1 MATYKGIQGYS
12 VQKLS
17 EDPATLGNVVGQ
29 LWYNSG
35 VGKFKVGVQAAGA
48 WASGGNLNT
57 ARNVPGQGGTTTAA
71 VCFGGNVPPVTN
83 KTETYD
89 GSSWTEVN
97 TLTTARMHICGFG
110 TSGTAVVAASG
121 NANPPVMANCET
133 YNGTSWTEVNDLNYG
148 GISRGGAGT
157 STAGLA
163 CSGMDVDAAGSVP
176 WAGACATNVE
186 EWDGTNWTNGTAMN
200 TCRKAMAGFGIQTAA
215 IMAGGVGTPAGTVYY
230 DLVEEWNGTSWTEVN
245 DLNTGRAGFSGAG
258 IQTDGMVFGGH
269 HPVTIG
275 KDETELWNGSS
286 WTEVADMAT
295 GRSDLPGCGAS
306 QTTTAALASGGYTT
320 TFSAATEEWD
330 GAPVTAKI
338 VTVS

>member
-12 VQKLS
+12 VQALS
-17 EDPATLGNVVGQ
+17 SDPVPLISGQ
-29 LWYNSG
+29 LWYRTDA
-35 VGKFKVGVQAAGA
+35 GKFKIAVGAAGSWSA
-48 WASGGNLNT
+48 GDNLNT

-186 EWDGTNWTNGTAMN
+186 EWDGTNWSASAALN
-200 TCRKAMAGFGIQTAA
+200 AGKKWLAS
-215 IMAGGVGTPAGTVYY
+215 AGSA
-230 DLVEEWNGTSWTEVN
+230 
-245 DLNTGRAGFSGAG
+245 
-258 IQTDGMVFGGH
+258 
-269 HPVTIG
+269 
-275 KDETELWNGSS
+275 
-286 WTEVADMAT
+286 
-295 GRSDLPGCGAS
+295 
-306 QTTTAALASGGYTT
+306 TAALAATGSPAPPAP
-320 TFSAATEEWD
+320 AATEEFT
-330 GAPVTAKI
+330 GPAVTAS
-338 VTVS
+338 TFTSS

>member
-17 EDPATLGNVVGQ
+17 SDPTASEAVGQ
-29 LWYNSG
+29 LWYNSST
-35 VGKFKVGVQAAGA
+35 GKFKVGVQAAGA
-48 WASGGNLNT
+48 WSAGGNLNT

-133 YNGTSWTEVNDLNYG
+133 YDGTSWTEVNDLNYG

-163 CSGMDVDAAGSVP
+163 CSGQDLAAAGSVP

-200 TCRKAMAGFGIQTAA
+200 TCRKAMAGFGTQTAA

-230 DLVEEWNGTSWTEVN
+230 DLVESWNGTSWTETT
-245 DLNTGRAGFSGAG
+245 DLNTARAGFGGAG

-306 QTTTAALASGGYTT
+306 QTTTAALAVGGYTT
-320 TFSAATEEWD
+320 IAVTTVEEWD